1 MRQRIYV
8 VSDSVGETCELVVRA
23 AAIQFPEQAIETVRI
38 PFVDDDQVIY
48 DLVLHAKEEQAT
60 IAFTI
65 VHATIVVCLQT
76 QRVPTV

>member
-48 DLVLHAKEEQAT
+48 DLVLHA
-60 IAFTI
+60 
-65 VHATIVVCLQT
+65 
-76 QRVPTV
+76 